1 MTRNEVDEL
10 LRFSRA
16 YCAERLPWFSPII
29 FSCKIQQTEK
39 VPVAAIDKNLNIY
52 FNPKSV
58 EAIYNSSMDE
68 KDALAQLGFLWIHEV
83 SHILRDHADRA
94 QDMKVRPDVW
104 NIAADLEINDS
115 QWEGLRPPEIFPG
128 QFPSTYEFPEGK
140 IAEEYYE
147 LLGPGN
153 PDDDSNDMVS
163 NPSKENS
170 EDGDEESTSPSNN
183 ENDNKGDGDE
193 QEDKDGKGGGQDQ
206 EDNEGDN
213 QDNSPSEQNP
223 NDEESEGQG
232 NSDNQKH
239 DEGSGVHG
247 EPRPWEI
254 DDEDQSLDE
263 MEVERIKRS
272 VAQEMKS
279 SHQRGDLPGG
289 WDRWTDDKLEPKI
302 DWRKKLRHRMS
313 IAIATGMGARV
324 DFSFARPS
332 RRQSVY
338 QPIIPPSLTG
348 DRSARVTVIVDTSG
362 SMGAGLLAQCVA
374 EVCNVLDAFQVPV
387 TVIPCDAKAYA
398 PIEIANRS
406 DYSKLQKLPGGGGTN
421 MIAGIDAALKLKP
434 KPDSILVLT
443 DGYTPFPPRLY
454 KTPVMFGIF
463 QFDRHQKPPHPQ
475 NPPWR
480 DDLIVDILLEDL
492 KKRF

>member
-1 MTRNEVDEL
+1 
-10 LRFSRA
+10 
-16 YCAERLPWFSPII
+16 
-29 FSCKIQQTEK
+29 
-39 VPVAAIDKNLNIY
+39 
-52 FNPKSV
+52 
-58 EAIYNSSMDE
+58 
-68 KDALAQLGFLWIHEV
+68 
-83 SHILRDHADRA
+83 
-94 QDMKVRPDVW
+94 
-104 NIAADLEINDS
+104 
-115 QWEGLRPPEIFPG
+115 
-128 QFPSTYEFPEGK
+128 
-140 IAEEYYE
+140 
-147 LLGPGN
+147 
-153 PDDDSNDMVS
+153 MVS
-163 NPSKENS
+163 SPSKEKS
-170 EDGDEESTSPSNN
+170 EDGDEETTSPSNN
-183 ENDNKGDGDE
+183 ENDNQGDDESDEDGDS
-193 QEDKDGKGGGQDQ
+193 GSGGQNQ
-206 EDNEGDN
+206 EEGDGDN
-213 QDNSPSEQNP
+213 QDDSNNDSPSGQNS
-223 NDEESEGQG
+223 NDDESGQG
-232 NSDNQKH
+232 NSDHQKH

-247 EPRPWEI
+247 EPRPWEVE
-254 DDEDQSLDE
+254 DDDQSLDE
-263 MEVERIKRS
+263 MEVERIRRS
-272 VAQEMKS
+272 VAQEMKT

-374 EVCNVLDAFQVPV
+374 EVCSVLDAFQVPV

-406 DYSKLQKLPGGGGTN
+406 DYSKLKKLPGGGGTN
-421 MIAGIDAALKLKP
+421 MIAGIDAALQLKP

-443 DGYTPFPPRLY
+443 DGYTPFPPKLY

-463 QFDRHQKPPHPQ
+463 QFDRNQKPPHPQ

-480 DDLIVDILLEDL
+480 DDLVVDILLEDL
-492 KKRF
+492 KMRW